1 MLSSGS
7 VLQQRD
13 FLLHPQHFPLAQ
25 HNLISTPRQ
34 SQHLQITFLQT
45 NIWTHRQNP
54 QGALTPSHVGT
65 EFIQPQKNVQCLAGG
80 LELMCQSQV
89 KKNFLR
95 RKLKH
100 PGICLYLPLAETAFA
115 TCNRREAEE
124 QDALLIS

>member
-65 EFIQPQKNVQCLAGG
+65 EFIQPQEERPVLGRG
-80 LELMCQSQV
+80 LGAHVSVTGEEEFFTEEIETSRDLLV
-89 KKNFLR
+89 
-95 RKLKH
+95 
-100 PGICLYLPLAETAFA
+100 PPLGRDSV
-115 TCNRREAEE
+115 CHLQQKRG
-124 QDALLIS
+124 